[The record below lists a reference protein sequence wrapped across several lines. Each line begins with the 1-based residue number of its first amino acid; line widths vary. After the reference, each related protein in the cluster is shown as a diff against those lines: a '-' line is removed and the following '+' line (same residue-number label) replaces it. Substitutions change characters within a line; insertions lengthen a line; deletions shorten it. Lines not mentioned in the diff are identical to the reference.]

1 MKKLSSFLFTL
12 LIAFTLSIGAIP
24 DAEAKRFGGMKSFGS
39 KSSYN
44 KSYSNK
50 SAKLTPRTASQQKAY
65 SQNQTARKTMSKRGG
80 LMGMLG
86 GLALGGMLGALFFG
100 GAFEDLN
107 FMDLLIFGGIAF
119 LLLKLFAAKANKQQ
133 PQAAYN
139 RNSHGSHHS
148 SNPLDIENNYLRNN
162 HQDDANFDETT
173 SSQPD
178 DSDNA
183 TVVPKGF
190 DEKAFLEGAENAY
203 KVLQSAWDNKELAE
217 IRGLTTDKVFAE
229 IQSQMQE
236 MDGENQTD
244 ILTLNAQLLEIRE
257 VGKELEAT
265 VLFDALLRE
274 ERDSR
279 PQQVREVWTF
289 IKQKNSP
296 QPKWYLDGLQ
306 QLET

>member
-1 MKKLSSFLFTL
+1 MNKLSGLLFTL
-12 LIAFTLSIGAIP
+12 LITFALSISGIP

-39 KSSYN
+39 KSSFSKPYSS
-44 KSYSNK
+44 KSTK
-50 SAKLTPRTASQQKAY
+50 SAPRTASQQKAY
-65 SQNQTARKTMSKRGG
+65 DKNQAARQTMSKRGG

-100 GAFEDLN
+100 GAFEGLN

-119 LLLKLFAAKANKQQ
+119 LLLKLFAAKANRQQ
-133 PQAAYN
+133 SQAAYN
-139 RNSHGSHHS
+139 RNNHGTQHS
-148 SNPLDIENNYLRNN
+148 SSSFDIENNYLRNN

-173 SSQPD
+173 SSQSD
-178 DSDNA
+178 HFDNA
-183 TVVPKGF
+183 AVIPKGF
-190 DEKAFLEGAENAY
+190 DEKAFLAGAENAY
-203 KVLQSAWDNKELAE
+203 KVLQGAWDNKELSE

-236 MDGENQTD
+236 MEGENQTD
-244 ILTLNAQLLEIRE
+244 ILTLKAQLLEIRE
-257 VGKELEAT
+257 VGNELEAT

-274 ERDSR
+274 ERDAR

-289 IKQKNSP
+289 IKQKNSQ

-306 QLET
+306 QLEA